1 MQSWCGLLLYSWSVT
16 LFTDSCFVYSVACWH
31 VAQLSS
37 ANELRVVQLTV
48 AERTHSFPEEYL
60 RQFVLFLNALRAAE
74 NPPQIPIQRVQFYFV
89 VPHGYQRQFQVPYPQ
104 DWNIGHSDWASVLP
118 DLPNNTF
125 VAGFIRTG

>member
-1 MQSWCGLLLYSWSVT
+1 
-16 LFTDSCFVYSVACWH
+16 

-48 AERTHSFPEEYL
+48 AERTHSFLAEYL

-89 VPHGYQRQFQVPYPQ
+89 VPDGNQRQFQVPYPQ
-104 DWNIGHSDWASVLP
+104 GWHPDRSDWASVLP

-125 VAGFIRTG
+125 VAGFIRTR